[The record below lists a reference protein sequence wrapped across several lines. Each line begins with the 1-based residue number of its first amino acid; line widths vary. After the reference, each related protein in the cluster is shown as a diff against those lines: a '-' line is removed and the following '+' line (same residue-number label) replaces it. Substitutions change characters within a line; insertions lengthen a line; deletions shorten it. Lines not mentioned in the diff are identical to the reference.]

1 MFQIKPLLS
10 AKPLAVI
17 LTMKVLVF
25 NILFLTV
32 LSVFGQEFINQHYK
46 YDFTIKAN
54 DTLMFQITSKDS
66 LLHFSDK
73 QNFPPQILVNM
84 GTINCNEQ
92 REFKFLITNNSDSSL
107 IIRQINWIEPQ
118 FSPQCEK
125 KQKIQKGETLKFG
138 WICHGVDRPGSFER
152 HGQFSIYP
160 MPIQIQFK
168 GYYLP
173 CNIKISSPTDFK
185 KGFINEKIIS
195 EFKIYNNYIYNNYIY
210 NFWEAKFESTV
221 LKIDSV
227 VSGGNTE
234 VVYNNASNIIDTSAY
249 KSFKVIYTPKNIGK
263 SMTSVYIYINGK
275 KIQYR
280 LYATVRKR
288 TKKKNYR

>member
-1 MFQIKPLLS
+1 
-10 AKPLAVI
+10 
-17 LTMKVLVF
+17 MKVLVF

-32 LSVFGQEFINQHYK
+32 LNVFGQEFINQPYK

-54 DTLMFQITSKDS
+54 DPLMFQITSKDS

-107 IIRQINWIEPQ
+107 IIGQNYWIEPQ
-118 FSPQCEK
+118 FSPQCEN

-160 MPIQIQFK
+160 SPIQIQFK

-173 CNIKISSPTDFK
+173 CNIKISSSTDLK

-195 EFKIYNNYIYNNYIY
+195 EFRIYNNYIYNGWGNKI
-210 NFWEAKFESTV
+210 EPTV

-227 VSGGNTE
+227 ATSENTN
-234 VVYNNASNIIDTSAY
+234 VVYNNSNVIDTNAY
-249 KSFKVIYTPKNIGK
+249 MSFKVIYTPKNIGK
-263 SMTSVYIYINGK
+263 SMTNVYIYINGK

-288 TKKKNYR
+288 TKNKNYR